1 MPSRTEFTAKER
13 ALASKL
19 RQLLGEPG
27 LVRGTL
33 VEMHRSCGKATCACA
48 TDPTRRHRSLY
59 LAVSVRG
66 KRRMLYI
73 PPAWESRVRGWTEHY
88 AEIRD
93 VLEALSQQSVQRL
106 ERRAE

>member
-1 MPSRTEFTAKER
+1 MPSRMGFTGKER

-19 RQLLGEPG
+19 RQLLREPG
-27 LVRGTL
+27 LVRGSL
-33 VEMHRSCGKATCACA
+33 VEMRRACGKAACACA
-48 TDPTRRHRSLY
+48 TDPARRHRSWY
-59 LAVSVRG
+59 LGVSVRG

-73 PPAWESRVRGWTEHY
+73 PPAWEPRVRQWTEHY

-93 VLEALSQQSVQRL
+93 VLEELSRQSVQRL